1 MTFAYTVRCTFD
13 DPAVAERWLQWLADE
28 HLRDVCA
35 AGAQSAQVIKL
46 DDDDDGKVVCEAR
59 YQFAGRSAFEQYE
72 RDHAPRLR
80 EEGLRKFPLELGLR
94 YERSTG
100 SVVRGVGR

>member
-13 DPAVAERWLQWLADE
+13 DPAIAIEWLDWIRRE
-28 HLRDVCA
+28 HLDDVIA
-35 AGAQSAQVIKL
+35 AGATGGDVVRL
-46 DDDDDGKVVCEAR
+46 DGEPCRCEVR
-59 YQFAGRSAFEQYE
+59 YRFESRVAFEAYE

-80 EEGLRKFPLELGLR
+80 QIGLASFPLELGLH

-100 SVVRGVGR
+100 EIVS